1 MKVRVKTKMNK
12 GIIGAIVSGAG
23 LFVSIIILLLMMEKV
38 PAGYVGIVYDM
49 NGGVSEEVLTQGW
62 HVVAPTKKV
71 TLYSIGIEQSYLT
84 SGKDGDSAD
93 DDSFEVPTS
102 DGKGLRV
109 DLTFTYRYDPERVAQ
124 LFTRFKG
131 QSGKEVR
138 NSFIKPNIISW
149 VKEVT
154 AKYPVTE
161 ILGEERANLNIA
173 VSEYVREKFDP
184 YGIIV
189 ENTSLINIDADE
201 ETRAQVQR
209 RVNAIQELELAQTE
223 KKTAQVK
230 ADQEKEVALT
240 KAQQDKETAIILA
253 EQEKETATINA
264 EKAKI
269 DAEAKAEATRI
280 KASAEAEANRMIAES
295 LTPELIEQKKI
306 EKWNGDVPKVSGS
319 AASIVEVGGIE

>member
-1 MKVRVKTKMNK
+1 MRSK
-12 GIIGAIVSGAG
+12 GTIGAIAAG
-23 LFVSIIILLLMMEKV
+23 VAIIVAVIMFFMMFEKV
-38 PAGYVGIVYDM
+38 PAGYVGIVYEM
-49 NGGVSEEVLTQGW
+49 NGGISDEVLTQGW
-62 HVVAPTKKV
+62 HIVGPTKQV

-102 DGKGLRV
+102 DGKGLNV
-109 DLTFTYRYDPERVAQ
+109 DLTFTYRYDPEKVTS
-124 LFTRFKG
+124 LFTKFKG

-138 NSFIKPNIISW
+138 DSFIKPNIISW

-173 VSEYVREKFDP
+173 VSEYVKQKFEP

-240 KAQQDKETAIILA
+240 KAQQDKETALILA
-253 EQEKETATINA
+253 EQEKETAVINA
-264 EKAKI
+264 EQAKI
-269 DAEAKAEATRI
+269 KAEGNAEATRI
-280 KASAEAEANRMIAES
+280 KAEAEAEANKMIADS
-295 LTPELIEQKKI
+295 LTPELIEKAKI
-306 EKWNGDVPKVSGS
+306 DKWSGDVPAVAGS
-319 AASIVEVGGIE
+319 SESMLVDITDLINK

>member
-1 MKVRVKTKMNK
+1 MKTSK
-12 GIIGAIVSGAG
+12 GFVGAIVSGVVIVVAVI
-23 LFVSIIILLLMMEKV
+23 LFFMMMEKV
-38 PAGYVGIVYDM
+38 PAGYVGIVYSM
-49 NGGVSEEVLTQGW
+49 NGGVSDEVLTQGW
-62 HVVAPTKKV
+62 HLVSPTKNV
-71 TLYSIGIEQSYLT
+71 TLYSVGIEQSYLT
-84 SGKDGDSAD
+84 SGEDGDSKN

-102 DGKGLRV
+102 DGKGLNV
-109 DLTFTYRYDPERVAQ
+109 DLTFTYRYDPERVTQ

-138 NSFIKPNIISW
+138 NTFIKPNIISW

-173 VSEYVREKFDP
+173 VSQYVKEKFEP

-201 ETRAQVQR
+201 ETRKQVQR